1 MFNKKMEEVM
11 MKKTFKLI
19 GLDCA
24 NCAAKIENAVSDL
37 PDVVSVT
44 VNFMTT
50 KMNIEAEREKMESVV
65 EAAMKIVK
73 NIEPDV
79 KIEKAQ

>member
-1 MFNKKMEEVM
+1 

-24 NCAAKIENAVSDL
+24 NCAAKIENAISNL
-37 PDVVSVT
+37 PDVTSVS

-50 KMNIEAEREKMESVV
+50 KMNIEANREKMKNVIGEV
-65 EAAMKIVK
+65 EKVIK
-73 NIEPDV
+73 KIEPDV
-79 KIEKAQ
+79 VIEKA

>member
-1 MFNKKMEEVM
+1 

-24 NCAAKIENAVSDL
+24 NCAAKIENAISNL
-37 PDVVSVT
+37 PDVTSVS

-50 KMNIEAEREKMESVV
+50 KMSLEADREKMESVV
-65 EAAMKIVK
+65 EEAAKIIK

-79 KIEKAQ
+79 KVEKA

>member
-1 MFNKKMEEVM
+1 

-24 NCAAKIENAVSDL
+24 NCAAKIENAISNL
-37 PDVVSVT
+37 PDVTSVS

-50 KMNIEAEREKMESVV
+50 KMSLEADREKMESVV
-65 EAAMKIVK
+65 EGAAKIIK

-79 KIEKAQ
+79 KVEKA

>member
-1 MFNKKMEEVM
+1 

-24 NCAAKIENAVSDL
+24 NCAAKIENAISNL
-37 PDVVSVT
+37 PDVTSVS

-50 KMNIEAEREKMESVV
+50 KMSLEADRDKMEGVV
-65 EAAMKIVK
+65 EGAAKIIK

-79 KIEKAQ
+79 KVEKA

>member
-1 MFNKKMEEVM
+1 

-24 NCAAKIENAVSDL
+24 NCAAKIENAISNL
-37 PDVVSVT
+37 PDITSVS

-65 EAAMKIVK
+65 EAAKKVIN

-79 KIEKAQ
+79 KIEKA

>member
-1 MFNKKMEEVM
+1 

-24 NCAAKIENAVSDL
+24 NCAAKIENAISNL
-37 PDVVSVT
+37 PDVTSVS

-50 KMNIEAEREKMESVV
+50 KMSLEADREKMESVV
-65 EAAMKIVK
+65 EAAAKIIK

-79 KIEKAQ
+79 KVEKA

>member
-1 MFNKKMEEVM
+1 

-24 NCAAKIENAVSDL
+24 NCAAKIENAISNL
-37 PDVVSVT
+37 PDVTSVS

-50 KMNIEAEREKMESVV
+50 KMSLEADREKMEGVV
-65 EAAMKIVK
+65 EEAAKIIK

-79 KIEKAQ
+79 KVEKA

>member
-1 MFNKKMEEVM
+1 MGEFV

-24 NCAAKIENAVSDL
+24 NCAAKIENAISNL
-37 PDVVSVT
+37 PDVTSVS

-50 KMNIEAEREKMESVV
+50 KMNIEANREKMKNVIGEV
-65 EAAMKIVK
+65 EKVIK
-73 NIEPDV
+73 KIEPDV
-79 KIEKAQ
+79 VIEKA

>member
-1 MFNKKMEEVM
+1 

-24 NCAAKIENAVSDL
+24 NCAAKIENAISNL
-37 PDVVSVT
+37 PDVTSVS

-50 KMNIEAEREKMESVV
+50 KMSLEADREKMEGVV
-65 EAAMKIVK
+65 EESAKIIK

-79 KIEKAQ
+79 KVEKA

>member
-1 MFNKKMEEVM
+1 

-24 NCAAKIENAVSDL
+24 NCAAKIENAISNL
-37 PDVVSVT
+37 PDITSVS

-50 KMNIEAEREKMESVV
+50 KMVIEADDARMPDVII
-65 EAAMKIVK
+65 EATTIVK
-73 NIEPDV
+73 KLEPDV
-79 KIEKAQ
+79 EVRKV

>member
-1 MFNKKMEEVM
+1 MDY
-11 MKKTFKLI
+11 T
-19 GLDCA
+19 
-24 NCAAKIENAVSDL
+24 KIKETTTITSIRLQMGVYI
-37 PDVVSVT
+37 VT